1 MIHRD
6 PALHRMQLLL
16 GPEPLAQLAKT
27 RVLLVGLG
35 GVGSWCAEALV
46 RSGVGHLHLVDFDR
60 VQPSNLNRQ
69 LQATT
74 RTVGHAKTAALQ
86 ARLRDVMP
94 GAHIDATEAMYTP
107 EAAHRFDYNDYDYVI
122 DAIDSIPNKAHLIAQ
137 TLTSRATLFSAM
149 GAAGKRDPTQVRTG
163 PFWKVQGCPLARHL
177 RKALRQQHI
186 TRAFSCVYSEEPRAQ
201 AVTAHRDPD
210 DDSHDNHAPAATG
223 YINGSA
229 VQITGTFGLF
239 LAALVVN
246 DVTRRATSPLAAPA
260 TAPQ

>member
-1 MIHRD
+1 
-6 PALHRMQLLL
+6 
-16 GPEPLAQLAKT
+16 
-27 RVLLVGLG
+27 
-35 GVGSWCAEALV
+35 
-46 RSGVGHLHLVDFDR
+46 
-60 VQPSNLNRQ
+60 
-69 LQATT
+69 
-74 RTVGHAKTAALQ
+74 
-86 ARLRDVMP
+86 
-94 GAHIDATEAMYTP
+94 
-107 EAAHRFDYNDYDYVI
+107 
-122 DAIDSIPNKAHLIAQ
+122 
-137 TLTSRATLFSAM
+137 
-149 GAAGKRDPTQVRTG
+149 VRTG